1 MAQSTLTEPKKL
13 WNIPYIL
20 VLTVSTLSS
29 FSFYMVA
36 TIMSK
41 YLVGLGASI
50 TFAGFVVGLFSITS
64 LVCRPF
70 CGVMADRLN
79 NIWLLVVSNL
89 LMSIG
94 LLGFAFTSS
103 MPLMIL
109 FRVCNG
115 VGFSIN
121 GTVQMALIVQFIPKD
136 HIGEGIGYIGISQLI
151 GSACAP
157 AVGLEIADR
166 LGMSATFIAA
176 ALLTIAAAVMLLF
189 LRGIQPP
196 KKEAAKKGISF
207 GDFFELRA
215 VPFTIPYSTF
225 SFANGV
231 INGYLVMFAE
241 EYGIEK
247 VSVYFT
253 MYAIAV
259 FLVRPFSGKL
269 MDKKGLQYT
278 VFPGMIACAASLFLL
293 GFCNSLWLIL
303 LAGILRALGQ
313 GAAQPSL
320 QAGCINHVG
329 RERSGVATSTYFLG
343 GDIGQGIGPMVGGFI
358 LAQIAGLA
366 GYRVLFCFCGSLM
379 LAAMGYFYVMFQRNA
394 AAKKNP

>member
-1 MAQSTLTEPKKL
+1 
-13 WNIPYIL
+13 
-20 VLTVSTLSS
+20 
-29 FSFYMVA
+29 
-36 TIMSK
+36 
-41 YLVGLGASI
+41 
-50 TFAGFVVGLFSITS
+50 
-64 LVCRPF
+64 
-70 CGVMADRLN
+70 
-79 NIWLLVVSNL
+79 
-89 LMSIG
+89 
-94 LLGFAFTSS
+94 
-103 MPLMIL
+103 
-109 FRVCNG
+109 
-115 VGFSIN
+115 
-121 GTVQMALIVQFIPKD
+121 
-136 HIGEGIGYIGISQLI
+136 
-151 GSACAP
+151 
-157 AVGLEIADR
+157 
-166 LGMSATFIAA
+166 
-176 ALLTIAAAVMLLF
+176 MLLF
-189 LRGIQPP
+189 LRDIQPP
-196 KKEAAKKGISF
+196 KKKAAKKGISF
-207 GDFFELRA
+207 GDFFERRA

-231 INGYLVMFAE
+231 INGYLVMFAD

-253 MYAIAV
+253 MYAVAV

-303 LAGILRALGQ
+303 LTGILRALVQ

-366 GYRVLFCFCGSLM
+366 GYRVLFCFCGALM
-379 LAAMGYFYVMFQRNA
+379 LAALGYFYVMFPRNA
-394 AAKKNP
+394 ETKKNL